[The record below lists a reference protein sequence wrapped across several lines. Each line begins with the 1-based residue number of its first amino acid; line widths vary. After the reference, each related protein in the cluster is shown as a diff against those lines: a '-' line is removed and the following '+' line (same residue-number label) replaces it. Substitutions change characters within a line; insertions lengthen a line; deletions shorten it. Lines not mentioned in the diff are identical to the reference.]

1 MLRDTASEKMMFEGC
16 EEKHKAKK
24 FLVTPNDTTLTHT
37 QTENINKYSFRFSIL
52 KCLEYNDQYL
62 KEHLFLPQQLY
73 CVIWQAALYLTS

>member
-1 MLRDTASEKMMFEGC
+1 MLRDTALEKMMFEGC

-24 FLVTPNDTTLTHT
+24 FLVTPNDTHLHT

-73 CVIWQAALYLTS
+73 CVIWRAALYLTS